1 MRPAFIDDLTTEY
14 AGDCR
19 RVLPRSSPGRTVLDC
34 FAGSGTTL
42 VAARGLG
49 FHAIGIER
57 DRSSLP
63 ALIRRVRQSVGRQLE
78 RAA

>member
-1 MRPAFIDDLTTEY
+1 MRPAFFDDLTTQY

-19 RVLPRSSPGRTVLDC
+19 RVLPRSSPGGTVIDC
-34 FAGSGTTL
+34 FAGSGTSL

-57 DRSSLP
+57 DRSYLP
-63 ALIRRVRQSVGRQLE
+63 ALIRRVRQSVGLQLE

>member
-1 MRPAFIDDLTTEY
+1 LRPTFFDDLTTVY
-14 AGDCR
+14 AGDHR
-19 RVLPRSSPGRTVLDC
+19 RVLPRSSPGGTVLDC
-34 FAGSGTTL
+34 CAGSSTTL
-42 VAARGLG
+42 VAARSFG

>member
-1 MRPAFIDDLTTEY
+1 MRAAFLDDLTTVY
-14 AGDCR
+14 ASDCR
-19 RVLPRSSPGRTVLDC
+19 RVLPRLSPGGTVLDC
-34 FAGSGTTL
+34 FADSGTTL

-57 DRSSLP
+57 DCSYLS
-63 ALIRRVRQSVGRQLE
+63 ALIRRVRQSVGLQLE